1 MRKDDHS
8 AINVRLFIANPG
20 GRHDPVG
27 LPGLDM
33 IKVSV
38 APLVCDFVYEK
49 VRSHETQ
56 AYRVVSRHFDPQ
68 GARVGILLEPVEAV
82 ENSPFL

>member
-8 AINVRLFIANPG
+8 ALNVRFFIANPG

-27 LPGLDM
+27 LPGLNM

-38 APLVCDFVYEK
+38 APIVGEFVYGN

-68 GARVGILLEPVEAV
+68 GARVGILLEPVE
-82 ENSPFL
+82 NSPFL